1 MVKVS
6 VKRYV
11 SRRVEII
18 REEVKV
24 GVEKLRR
31 KTLRRLH
38 EIFQA
43 AAKVAGG
50 DVKHQRV
57 KGKMIR
63 IGVGQRYKW
72 LQIARYA
79 VEMMDSI
86 KENFD
91 EMRINAQLKELERL
105 LEGIDQGSERPF
117 RGELCREG
125 PQNPPDIDRP

>member
-43 AAKVAGG
+43 AAKVAGD

-63 IGVGQRYKW
+63 IGVGQR
-72 LQIARYA
+72 
-79 VEMMDSI
+79 
-86 KENFD
+86 
-91 EMRINAQLKELERL
+91 
-105 LEGIDQGSERPF
+105 
-117 RGELCREG
+117 
-125 PQNPPDIDRP
+125 

>member
-6 VKRYV
+6 VKRYI

-18 REEVKV
+18 GEEVKV

-31 KTLRRLH
+31 KTQRRLH

-57 KGKMIR
+57 KRKMIR

-91 EMRINAQLKELERL
+91 EMRIYAQLKELERL
-105 LEGIDQGSERPF
+105 LEGINQGSEKSF
-117 RGELCREG
+117 RGELCRES